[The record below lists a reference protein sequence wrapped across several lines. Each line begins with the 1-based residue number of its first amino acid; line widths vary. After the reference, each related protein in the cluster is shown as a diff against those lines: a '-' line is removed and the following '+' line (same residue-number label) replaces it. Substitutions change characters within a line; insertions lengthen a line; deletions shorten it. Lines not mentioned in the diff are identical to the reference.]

1 MEENEAFTDGIISI
15 MQEQHTSDTYIPGY
29 GNDHLFWAFLSLIY
43 LLMVER
49 SQNAHDDLQA

>member
-29 GNDHLFWAFLSLIY
+29 GNDHLVWAFCVID

-49 SQNAHDDLQA
+49 SQNVHDDLQA